1 MGILLWKWVEAIRS
15 EIVPKW
21 RAMDELNQND
31 TIAEEHPMYGF
42 SRQVEMWHIAGDDQT
57 WSEERC

>member
-1 MGILLWKWVEAIRS
+1 
-15 EIVPKW
+15 
-21 RAMDELNQND
+21 MDELNQND